1 MKPSPPLDIEAIRI
15 RLASANPFGV
25 PRWVASDVGHL
36 LAEVAKLR
44 GQVRDHEARAD
55 FVKAGGEHHRRGA
68 EEARERLEAERAA
81 FEKERADLVAERDAL
96 RARVEEQRAWSAETG
111 AFVVEV
117 TRERNQLE
125 VRLNRA
131 RADVVSWLRA
141 FATAPTSRVIS
152 PVRQIERT
160 FASRAADAI
169 ERGDH
174 VPPVEEEPPCPAST
188 P

>member
-1 MKPSPPLDIEAIRI
+1 MKPSPPLDIEAIRA

-44 GQVRDHEARAD
+44 AQVRDRDARAD
-55 FVKAGGEHHRRGA
+55 
-68 EEARERLEAERAA
+68 
-81 FEKERADLVAERDAL
+81 FEKERAALVAERDAL
-96 RARVEEQRAWSAETG
+96 RARVEEQRAWSVETG

-117 TRERNQLE
+117 TRERNLLE
-125 VRLNRA
+125 ARLKRD
-131 RADVVSWLRA
+131 RADVATWLRA
-141 FATAPTSRVIS
+141 LAEPKGSGPVS
-152 PVRQIERT
+152 PVRRIEQT

-174 VPPVEEEPPCPAST
+174 AVEGDVVEESGEGST
-188 P
+188 DVG